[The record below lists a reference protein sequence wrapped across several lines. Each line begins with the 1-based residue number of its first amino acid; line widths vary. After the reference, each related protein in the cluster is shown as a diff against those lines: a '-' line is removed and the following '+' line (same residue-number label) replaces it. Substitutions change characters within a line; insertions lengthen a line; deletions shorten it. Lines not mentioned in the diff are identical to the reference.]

1 MSMKYFLLPF
11 MKYEKSENQF
21 SEFSCLWNLFVFVN
35 IFSCLVNSF
44 LINDVYKNSEKKK
57 KNSLSNCK
65 KQAQSVFSVN
75 SM

>member
-1 MSMKYFLLPF
+1 MTSTKIQ
-11 MKYEKSENQF
+11 K
-21 SEFSCLWNLFVFVN
+21 
-35 IFSCLVNSF
+35 
-44 LINDVYKNSEKKK
+44 KKK